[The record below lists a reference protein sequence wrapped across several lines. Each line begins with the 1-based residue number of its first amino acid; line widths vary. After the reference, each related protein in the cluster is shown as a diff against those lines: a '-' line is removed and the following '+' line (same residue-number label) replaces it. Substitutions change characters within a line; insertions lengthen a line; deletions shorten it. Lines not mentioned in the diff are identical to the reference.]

1 MEVLTKVWKWI
12 EHNRYIVMSP
22 IIMLV
27 IWLVAFGCIPETPS
41 PTDPTRLVNVVELE
55 QEYKLFLIKYEF
67 AVRDLEIQVKQQSD
81 IMEMI
86 SKLAS
91 GSVADLPGLLQ
102 LLLTGGFF
110 GAVTDNIRKRTVIA
124 ALKRN
129 NT

>member
-1 MEVLTKVWKWI
+1 MKKVWKWI
-12 EHNRYIVMSP
+12 EHNRYIVTSP

-27 IWLVAFGCIPETPS
+27 IWFIAFGCTITTPS
-41 PTDPTRLVNVVELE
+41 PTIPGKRVNIDELKL
-55 QEYKLFLIKYEF
+55 EYETFMLKFEY
-67 AVRDLEIQVKQQSD
+67 AVGD
-81 IMEMI
+81 IEGQTKRQDNFIAMI
-86 SKLAS
+86 VKLAS